1 MKATLYD
8 YPNGKVYDVTELF
21 NPDLPRKVYGM
32 MRNDE
37 NIREIV
43 SDIEST
49 ERIIYIDPDLSTV
62 NANITLP
69 GYAAVI
75 KVISGTVIID
85 KIVVNA
91 IKLLNK
97 RKIKSYLIDNGI
109 PPAPA
114 DEIAGILID
123 IAKYAEMDKEKVF
136 EEILTELS
144 GVM

>member
-43 SDIEST
+43 SDIESA
-49 ERIIYIDPDLSTV
+49 ERIIYIDPELSTV

-97 RKIKSYLIDNGI
+97 RKIKSYLMDNGI
-109 PPAPA
+109 PPTPA